1 MKLID
6 ICDIES
12 GLWKGKKTPL
22 IKVNVIRNTNFGKD
36 GKLNFDDIAK
46 IEVEKSKFIKKR
58 LKFGDIIVEKS
69 GGGEKT
75 PVGRVCIFEKKDD
88 NFTFSN
94 FTSILRI
101 KDKKICNY
109 MFLYHYLN
117 WLFLSGRTEKIQ
129 TYSTG
134 IRNLKL
140 SKYKNIEI
148 QLPNLSKQ
156 FEIASKLNSII
167 EKIDIS
173 KSNIKKRYKELTQLK
188 LSILKNE
195 VNNSN

>member
-1 MKLID
+1 MKLIE
-6 ICDIES
+6 ICEIES
-12 GLWKGKKTPL
+12 GLWKGKKEPL
-22 IKVNVIRNTNFGKD
+22 IEVNVIRNTNFGKD
-36 GKLNFDDIAK
+36 GKLNFNDIAK
-46 IEVEKSKFIKKR
+46 IKVERSQFLKKQ
-58 LKFGDIIVEKS
+58 LEFGDIIVEKS

-75 PVGRVCIFEKKDD
+75 PVGRVCVFEKKDT

-94 FTSILRI
+94 FTSVLRI
-101 KDKKICNY
+101 KNEKICNY

-148 QLPNLSKQ
+148 PLPNLSKQ
-156 FEIASKLNSII
+156 LEIVTKLNSII
-167 EKIDIS
+167 EKIDKS
-173 KSNIKKRYKELTQLK
+173 KSNIKKKYSELTQLK
-188 LSILKNE
+188 LSILKNA
-195 VNNSN
+195 VNNE

>member
-1 MKLID
+1 MKLIE
-6 ICDIES
+6 ICEIES
-12 GLWKGKKTPL
+12 GLWKGKKEPL
-22 IKVNVIRNTNFGKD
+22 IEVNVIRNTNFGKD

-46 IEVEKSKFIKKR
+46 IKVERSQFLKKQ
-58 LKFGDIIVEKS
+58 LEFGDIIVEKS

-75 PVGRVCIFEKKDD
+75 PVGRVCVFEKKDT

-94 FTSILRI
+94 FTSVLRI
-101 KDKKICNY
+101 KNEKICNY

-148 QLPNLSKQ
+148 PLPNLSKQ
-156 FEIASKLNSII
+156 LEIVTKLNSII
-167 EKIDIS
+167 EKIDKS
-173 KSNIKKRYKELTQLK
+173 KSNIKKKYSELTQLK
-188 LSILKNE
+188 LSILKNA
-195 VNNSN
+195 VNNE

>member
-1 MKLID
+1 MKLIE
-6 ICDIES
+6 ICEIES
-12 GLWKGKKTPL
+12 GLWKGKKEPL
-22 IKVNVIRNTNFGKD
+22 IEVNVIRNTNFGKD
-36 GKLNFDDIAK
+36 GKLNFNDIAK
-46 IEVEKSKFIKKR
+46 IKVEKSQFLKKQ
-58 LKFGDIIVEKS
+58 LEFGDIIVEKS

-75 PVGRVCIFEKKDD
+75 PVGRVCVFEKKDT

-94 FTSILRI
+94 FTSVLRI
-101 KDKKICNY
+101 KNEKICNY

-148 QLPNLSKQ
+148 PLPNLSKQ
-156 FEIASKLNSII
+156 LEIVTKLNSII
-167 EKIDIS
+167 EKIDKS
-173 KSNIKKRYKELTQLK
+173 KSNIKKKYSELTQLK
-188 LSILKNE
+188 LSILKNA
-195 VNNSN
+195 VNNE